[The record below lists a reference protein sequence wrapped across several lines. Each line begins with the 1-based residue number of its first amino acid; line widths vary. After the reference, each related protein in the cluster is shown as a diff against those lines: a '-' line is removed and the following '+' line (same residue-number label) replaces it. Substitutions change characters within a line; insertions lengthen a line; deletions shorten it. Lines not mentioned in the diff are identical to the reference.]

1 MKFSKFFS
9 AVCVAVMTAS
19 VFSCTPPAGEGPNAV
34 ELNQNISFTLLVSDV
49 TTESAKVTVTHDGD
63 RNDTW
68 YGFVTTEGNITGAV
82 EAKVLELL
90 SSGKISVKKTAS
102 TTVSLSGLEP
112 GTDYYYVVFGLTA
125 EGIVYGEPESVFF
138 TTEDLPSAITYRE
151 NTAWN
156 VRYTGEG
163 TINGN
168 KYDHTVTVNSTD
180 KNYYIISV
188 YTADTFNQ
196 YGIDAI
202 ANDAV
207 ADLEDWIAS
216 YNQQNNANITF
227 SQMLYQGNGMDAFYL
242 DAGESYRA
250 VAVGA
255 GTNGQPTGL
264 YALSDVFTIAD
275 SGSDTEMSKE
285 YSAWL
290 GDWKFTGANGISQN
304 VTFSK
309 NVANES
315 YKMTGYEGDES
326 EGFDIIVEWNAENHV
341 WVIYNQN
348 FGVYDFGAS
357 YGEGKIWFVGEN
369 AKGEFYLSD
378 GIPICIGGMY
388 EDGTLG
394 AIGYEEEW
402 QNEDGSKESFS
413 VNDMLYLVHFETTN
427 KVYYLTEAYKTG
439 FPTFPITIT
448 PKTKSLRPAK
458 AVRMA
463 KAAER
468 YSERE
473 YKVFGQHK

>member
-1 MKFSKFFS
+1 MKISKFLS
-9 AVCVAVMTAS
+9 AVCAAVMAVA

-125 EGIVYGEPESVFF
+125 EGVVYGEPESVFF

-207 ADLEDWIAS
+207 ADLKDWIAS

-250 VAVGA
+250 IAVGA

-290 GDWKFTGANGISQN
+290 GTWTLKGANNTVFELTLSKKQNNLSYTMTGWERFKDMPVEVLFNEEYAALEFHSQLIGTYEFQDYGNGDVYMYGGAGEYYYTGEYLIAVAGQTETGIQMLGAAIDETTSFESMFYYVSFNEQTGGTISQ
-304 VTFSK
+304 
-309 NVANES
+309 
-315 YKMTGYEGDES
+315 YELK
-326 EGFDIIVEWNAENHV
+326 F
-341 WVIYNQN
+341 
-348 FGVYDFGAS
+348 
-357 YGEGKIWFVGEN
+357 
-369 AKGEFYLSD
+369 
-378 GIPICIGGMY
+378 P
-388 EDGTLG
+388 GTLVKKS
-394 AIGYEEEW
+394 ES
-402 QNEDGSKESFS
+402 SKIS
-413 VNDMLYLVHFETTN
+413 VKGRCARKERVMSLQRRLELFYPSGKKH
-427 KVYYLTEAYKTG
+427 KVL
-439 FPTFPITIT
+439 
-448 PKTKSLRPAK
+448 
-458 AVRMA
+458 
-463 KAAER
+463 
-468 YSERE
+468 
-473 YKVFGQHK
+473 

>member
-1 MKFSKFFS
+1 
-9 AVCVAVMTAS
+9 MTAS

-216 YNQQNNANITF
+216 YKQQNNANITF

-315 YKMTGYEGDES
+315 YKMTGYEGLDLEV
-326 EGFDIIVEWNAENHV
+326 IVTWEAEDQI

-348 FGVYDFGAS
+348 LGTYQFTGGAT
-357 YGEGKIWFVGEN
+357 GDIWFVGEDAQEN
-369 AKGEFYLSD
+369 LYFSPEL
-378 GIPICIGGMY
+378 PICVGGML
-388 EDGTLG
+388 EDGTLASLG
-394 AIGYEEEW
+394 WEGTLNM
-402 QNEDGSKESFS
+402 QDGSQVEYK
-413 VNDMLYLVHFETTN
+413 VNDMLFLAEFTDGLSYISRTFETG
-427 KVYYLTEAYKTG
+427 Y
-439 FPTFPITIT
+439 PTFPITIT

>member
-1 MKFSKFFS
+1 M
-9 AVCVAVMTAS
+9 AVS

-315 YKMTGYEGDES
+315 YKMTGYEGLDLEV
-326 EGFDIIVEWNAENHV
+326 IVTWEAEDQI

-348 FGVYDFGAS
+348 LGTYQFTGGAT
-357 YGEGKIWFVGEN
+357 GDIWFVGEDAQEN
-369 AKGEFYLSD
+369 LYFSPEL
-378 GIPICIGGMY
+378 PICVGGML
-388 EDGTLG
+388 EDGTLASLG
-394 AIGYEEEW
+394 WEGTLNM
-402 QNEDGSKESFS
+402 QDGSQVEYK
-413 VNDMLYLVHFETTN
+413 VNDMLFLAEFTDGLSYISRTFETG
-427 KVYYLTEAYKTG
+427 Y
-439 FPTFPITIT
+439 PTFPITIT